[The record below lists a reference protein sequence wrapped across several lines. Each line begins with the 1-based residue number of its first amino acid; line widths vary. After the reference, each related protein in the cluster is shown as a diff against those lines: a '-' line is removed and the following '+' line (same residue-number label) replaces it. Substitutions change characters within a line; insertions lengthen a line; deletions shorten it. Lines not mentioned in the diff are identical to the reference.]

1 MEVARHMVS
10 SIFVPVDQFKK
21 VGHPL
26 FYCVFRAPRLWMI
39 PKTSAPQGHLLGLEP
54 AEDVIK
60 QMKFTIEG
68 LDPDLKV
75 LEGNVTRP
83 AMGHVPKGSEGR
95 MLGGVDSTVQRSD
108 LFRSVLSVH

>member
-1 MEVARHMVS
+1 
-10 SIFVPVDQFKK
+10 
-21 VGHPL
+21 
-26 FYCVFRAPRLWMI
+26 MI
-39 PKTSAPQGHLLGLEP
+39 PKTSAPQGHLLSLEP

-95 MLGGVDSTVQRSD
+95 MLGDVASTVRSIAECTECTLICGMMMD
-108 LFRSVLSVH
+108 DMEYPLVI